1 MRIVVGGESRKAG
14 KTTVVCDIVRMFP
27 DAEWTAVKISSHAH
41 GLAEGEWAIEEERE
55 AADTLDTR
63 RYLQAG
69 ARRAYWVRGNWEAAL
84 PALRELLAGAPNWI
98 VETTRAA
105 ADLEHDLFVLVA
117 ANPNEEKKTGET
129 GLARLIR
136 ARWKP

>member
-14 KTTVVCDIVRMFP
+14 KTTVVCDIVRLFA

-41 GLAEGEWAIEEERE
+41 GLASGEWAIEEERE
-55 AADTLDTR
+55 ATGTGDTG
-63 RYLQAG
+63 RYLLAG
-69 ARRAYWVRGNWEAAL
+69 AKRAYWVRGDWEAAL
-84 PALRELLAGAPNWI
+84 PSLRELLDGMPNWI

-105 ADLEHDLFVLVA
+105 ADLEHDLFILVA
-117 ANPNEEKKTGET
+117 ANPNEERKPGES